1 MKQLLNLIFV
11 SILLTSC
18 GDSESKYI
26 TSIDNNSDYEIVVK
40 ISNDSTVLCP
50 SNQETIIEDYW
61 GGSLK
66 KMSCATPYIFAVKKA
81 EVMIDDSS
89 KILTKDIYDDIN
101 WTCRGEEEWSL
112 VMVGN
117 YYSEIETTLTIN
129 NDDIKN
135 VE

>member
-1 MKQLLNLIFV
+1 MKQLFNLIFL
-11 SILLTSC
+11 SILLISC
-18 GDSESKYI
+18 GDSDSKYI

-40 ISNDSTVLCP
+40 VSNDSTILCP

-66 KMSCATPYIFAVKKA
+66 KMSCVTPYIFTVKKA
-81 EVMIDDSS
+81 EIMIDDSS
-89 KILTKDIYDDIN
+89 KILTKDIYDDNN

-117 YYSEIETTLTIN
+117 YYSKIQTTLTIN

-135 VE
+135 AE